1 MSALTHLQPIRDRL
15 ARAGNIE
22 GVMLF
27 LGALTGLLTG
37 LSAAVLI
44 WLLRVVQRLAWG
56 GSVHP
61 MELVLVPTLG
71 ALLVGLWVTYVAP
84 EPSGSGVVR
93 TMETLALRGGRF
105 RARVPAAGLA
115 ATSVALGT
123 GASGGRE
130 GPIVLIGGSIGSVLG
145 QLTAVDSERMRALI
159 GAGAAAGIGASFNA
173 PIGGMLFAVE
183 LILGG
188 LRARS
193 MQVIVVSSVVGSVTA
208 RELIGS
214 EITFDLVRS
223 YHLGSPWEL
232 ALYLLLGLLAAAFGV
247 GFMRLEMAAIAA
259 FRRLRARIWRP
270 LTLALGGLG
279 VGLTALVVPE
289 VLGTGDGLPPID
301 GVRDP
306 VQTILDGGYGIG
318 WAAVGVLVA
327 LALGKL
333 VATLFSVGSGN
344 AVGTFMPALFI
355 GGALGGAFGTTAAT
369 LLPDAGIQPAA
380 FALVGMAAG
389 FSAAARAPLTAIL
402 ITFELTNDY
411 GLVLPLML
419 TCGVATYLAA
429 LVEPDSV
436 YTHPLRERGI
446 VFGEPTDI
454 DVMEAVSI
462 REVMTRDHPSI
473 RREERFEDIE
483 ALFDRTSSH
492 GFAVVDGG
500 HRLVGVLTRQDLE
513 RARSQPRGERLLSNL
528 TADDLCTHEPF
539 IVHPDEPVY
548 TAVHRM
554 AALDV
559 GRVPVVER
567 GSGRLLGMVRRG
579 DVVRAY
585 QRGLNR
591 HLGDQQRETTRHLR
605 DLGGVT
611 LIEIAVNADAPA
623 AGSRV
628 REITWPKRTI
638 LTSVRRGGTLV
649 MPTGD
654 TVIEPGDE
662 VTVLTDRQTVD
673 DVRELLTGT
682 APPH

>member
-1 MSALTHLQPIRDRL
+1 MSALAHLQPIRDRL
-15 ARAGNIE
+15 ARAGNLE

-44 WLLRVVQRLAWG
+44 WLLRAVQRLAWG
-56 GSVHP
+56 GSVGP
-61 MELVLVPTLG
+61 FELLLVPTLG
-71 ALLVGLWVTYVAP
+71 ALLVGLWLTYVAP

-105 RARVPAAGLA
+105 RARVPTAGLA

-130 GPIVLIGGSIGSVLG
+130 GPIVLIGGSIGSILG

-193 MQVIVVSSVVGSVTA
+193 MQVVVISSVVGSVTA

-214 EITFDLVRS
+214 EITFDLIQN
-223 YHLGSPWEL
+223 YKLGSPWEL
-232 ALYLLLGLLAAAFGV
+232 ALYVLLGLLAAGFGV
-247 GFMRLEMAAIAA
+247 GFMRLETAAIAA
-259 FRRLRARIWRP
+259 FTRLRAKVWRP

-279 VGLTALVVPE
+279 VGVTALVVPE

-327 LALGKL
+327 LALAKL
-333 VATLFSVGSGN
+333 VATMFSVGSGN

-355 GGALGGAFGTTAAT
+355 GGALGGAFGTAAAT
-369 LLPDAGIQPAA
+369 LLPNAGIQPAA

-402 ITFELTNDY
+402 IAFELTNDY

-419 TCGVATYLAA
+419 TCGVATYLAS

-436 YTHPLRERGI
+436 YTHPLRIRGI

-454 DVMEAVSI
+454 DVMEAVSV

-473 RREERFEDIE
+473 RREERFDDIE

-513 RARSQPRGERLLSNL
+513 RARSQPRGERLLSSL
-528 TADDLCTHEPF
+528 TADDLCTREPF

-559 GRVPVVER
+559 GRVPVIER

-579 DVVRAY
+579 DIVRAY

-591 HLGDQQRETTRHLR
+591 HLGDQQREATRHLR

-623 AGSRV
+623 AGHHV
-628 REITWPKRTI
+628 REITWPQRTI

-662 VTVLTDRQTVD
+662 VVVLTDRQMVD
-673 DVRELLTGT
+673 EVRELLTGT
-682 APPH
+682 APPP

>member
-1 MSALTHLQPIRDRL
+1 MSALDALQPVRDRL

-27 LGALTGLLTG
+27 LGAVTGLLTG

-44 WLLRVVQRLAWG
+44 WLLRAVQRLAWG
-56 GSVHP
+56 GTVETW
-61 MELVLVPTLG
+61 ELLLVPTLG
-71 ALLVGLWVTYVAP
+71 ALLVGLWLTWVAP
-84 EPSGSGVVR
+84 EPGGSGVVR

-105 RARVPAAGLA
+105 RARVPAAGIA

-130 GPIVLIGGSIGSVLG
+130 GPIVMIGGSIGSLLG
-145 QLTAVDSERMRALI
+145 QLTAVDAERMRALI

-193 MQVIVVSSVVGSVTA
+193 MQVIVVSSVIGSVTA

-214 EITFDLVRS
+214 DITFDLART

-232 ALYLLLGLLAAAFGV
+232 GLYLLLGLLAAGFGV
-247 GFMRLEMAAIAA
+247 GFLRLEAMAIDA
-259 FRRLRARIWRP
+259 FTRLRARVWRP

-289 VLGTGDGLPPID
+289 VLGTGDALPPID
-301 GVRDP
+301 GVRHP
-306 VQTILDGGYGIG
+306 VQSILEGGFGVG
-318 WAAVGVLVA
+318 WSAVGVLLA
-327 LALGKL
+327 LAAAKT
-333 VATLFSVGSGN
+333 VATMFSIGSGN

-355 GGALGGAFGTTAAT
+355 GGALGGAFGTSAAT
-369 LLPDAGIQPAA
+369 LLPNAGIEPAA
-380 FALVGMAAG
+380 FGLVGMAAG
-389 FSAAARAPLTAIL
+389 FSAATRAPLTAIL

-419 TCGVATYLAA
+419 TCGVATYLAS
-429 LVEPDSV
+429 LVEPDSI
-436 YTHPLRERGI
+436 YTHPLRQRGI
-446 VFGEPTDI
+446 VFGEPADI
-454 DVMEAVSI
+454 DVMEAVSV

-473 RREERFEDIE
+473 RREERLNDIE
-483 ALFDRTSSH
+483 ALFERTSSH

-513 RARSQPRGERLLSNL
+513 GARERIADRQVRDAL
-528 TADDLCTHEPF
+528 TADDLCTKDPLV
-539 IVHPDEPVY
+539 VHPDEPVY
-548 TAVHRM
+548 TAVQRM
-554 AALDV
+554 AALDI
-559 GRVPVVER
+559 GRIPVVER
-567 GSGRLLGMVRRG
+567 GSNRVLGVVRRG

-585 QRGLNR
+585 QQGLNR
-591 HLGDQQRETTRHLR
+591 HLGDQQREATRNLR
-605 DLGGVT
+605 DLVGVT
-611 LIEIAVNADAPA
+611 LIEIAVHPEAPA
-623 AGSRV
+623 TGRRV
-628 REITWPKRTI
+628 REVAWPQRTI
-638 LTSVRRGGTLV
+638 LTSIRRAGSLV

-662 VTVLTDRQTVD
+662 VVVLTDRKTID
-673 DVRELLTGT
+673 EVRGLLTAVSP
-682 APPH
+682 AP

>member
-1 MSALTHLQPIRDRL
+1 M
-15 ARAGNIE
+15 E

-27 LGALTGLLTG
+27 LGAMTGLLTG
-37 LSAAVLI
+37 LSAAMLI
-44 WLLRVVQRLAWG
+44 WLLRAVQRLAWG
-56 GSVHP
+56 GSVEP
-61 MELVLVPTLG
+61 WELLLVPTLG
-71 ALLVGLWVTYVAP
+71 ALLVGLWLTYVAP

-105 RARVPAAGLA
+105 RARVPAAGLI

-214 EITFDLVRS
+214 EITFDLVQS
-223 YHLGSPWEL
+223 YKLGSPWEL

-247 GFMRLEMAAIAA
+247 GFMRLETSAIAA

-270 LTLALGGLG
+270 LALAVGGLG
-279 VGLTALVVPE
+279 VGITAMVVPE

-318 WAAVGVLVA
+318 WAAVGILLA
-327 LALGKL
+327 LALAKL
-333 VATLFSVGSGN
+333 VATMFSVGSGN

-355 GGALGGAFGTTAAT
+355 GGALGGAFGTAAAT

-402 ITFELTNDY
+402 IAFELTNDY

-419 TCGVATYLAA
+419 TCGVATYLAS

-454 DVMEAVSI
+454 DVMEAVNVS
-462 REVMTRDHPSI
+462 EVMTRDHPWL
-473 RREERFEDIE
+473 RREQRFDDIE
-483 ALFDRTSSH
+483 ALFARTSSH

-500 HRLVGVLTRQDLE
+500 HRLVGVLTRADLD
-513 RARSQPRGERLLSNL
+513 RVRSHLTGDRPLASL
-528 TADDLCTHEPF
+528 TADDLCTHDPVV
-539 IVHPDEPVY
+539 VHPDEPVY
-548 TAVHRM
+548 TAVQRM
-554 AALDV
+554 AVLDI

-567 GSGRLLGMVRRG
+567 RSNRLLGMVRRG

-585 QRGLNR
+585 QQGLNR
-591 HLGDQQRETTRHLR
+591 HLGDQQRETTRDLR
-605 DLGGVT
+605 DLGGVI
-611 LIEIAVNADAPA
+611 LIEVAVTAVAPA
-623 AGSRV
+623 VGRRV
-628 REITWPKRTI
+628 REIEWPQRTI

-654 TVIEPGDE
+654 TIMEAGDE
-662 VTVLTDRQTVD
+662 VVVLTDRTTVEA
-673 DVRELLTGT
+673 VRGLLAGT
-682 APPH
+682 APDH